1 MAIKVGI
8 NGFGRI
14 GRLVFRAICD
24 QGLLGSEID
33 VVAVVDVTA
42 DADHF
47 AYLIKHD
54 SVHGRFVHQVAAI
67 KGDALAQDADTLV
80 VDGHKIKCLAAP
92 RELSALPW
100 KKLGIDLV
108 IEATGLFTQEA
119 QASGHILA
127 GAKKVLVTAPATAEV
142 KTIVTGVNEHEYDPD
157 RHHIISAASCTAHS
171 LSMLLQVLVKEG
183 IGVETGL
190 VTVLNSYTGSQKIT
204 DGFSKRDWRSGRAAA
219 ANIIPSKTSASKI
232 ALDVFPDLRGKLSG
246 ISFRIPTLDVSVVD
260 LTFYAARD
268 TSVREIDAL
277 MKKASVTYLDGYLG
291 YTDEELVSTDFIHD
305 SRSSVYDS
313 LATVQSNVETQRRL
327 FRLVAWFDNEWG
339 YSNRIVDLAR
349 HVGRTLSVE
358 NDVHHNV
365 VRSYGN
371 KEDKDPKLARL
382 AFAGSGAHCHAREEV
397 QLKDPAL
404 A

>member
-42 DADHF
+42 DADYF

-54 SVHGRFVHQVAAI
+54 SVHGRFVHRVAAV
-67 KGDALAQDADTLV
+67 KGHAPAKEADTLV
-80 VDGHKIKCLAAP
+80 VDGHSITCLAAP
-92 RELSALPW
+92 GELSALPW
-100 KKLGIDLV
+100 KELGVDLV

-119 QASGHILA
+119 QASEHLRA
-127 GAKKVLVTAPATAEV
+127 GAKKVLVTAPADV
-142 KTIVTGVNEHEYDPD
+142 KTIVTGVNEREYDPAL
-157 RHHIISAASCTAHS
+157 HHIISAASCTTHC

-190 VTVLNSYTGSQKIT
+190 VTALNSYTGSQKIT
-204 DGFSKRDWRSGRAAA
+204 DGFSKRGWRSGRAAG

-246 ISFRIPTLDVSVVD
+246 ISYRIPTLDVSVVD

-268 TSVREIDAL
+268 TSIREIDAL

-305 SRSSVYDS
+305 SRSSIYDS

-327 FRLVAWFDNEWG
+327 FRLVAWYDNEWG

-349 HVGRTLSVE
+349 HVGRTLSAR
-358 NDVHHNV
+358 NDAHQDGVT
-365 VRSYGN
+365 RYGN
-371 KEDKDPKLARL
+371 KEDTYPEPARA
-382 AFAGSGAHCHAREEV
+382 AFAGSGAHCHPREEV